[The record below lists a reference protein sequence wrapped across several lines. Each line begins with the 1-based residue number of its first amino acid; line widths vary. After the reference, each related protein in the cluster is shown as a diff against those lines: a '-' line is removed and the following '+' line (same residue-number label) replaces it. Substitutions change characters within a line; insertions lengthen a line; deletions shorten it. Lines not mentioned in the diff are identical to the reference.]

1 MKKWW
6 DKYKNLVWFCLV
18 TVIIVWFVWAYVGFE
33 NVQASKNLLWGFIL
47 SVDTA
52 TAIALAVLAFFAY
65 YEYAKGEDE
74 IPVVLNVDGT
84 EFKDEKLKLL
94 RKSISRSEILGVLG
108 MIQNDSKQRF
118 DFKYMVDFE
127 FLEQINSV
135 QKGQKKKVVVYLT
148 KKEFIKYFSNFF
160 KADISDVEK
169 PVEIIFET
177 ENKKYKL
184 SEKLNIYR
192 LDSKKYL
199 KEKLKKYLKNNSV
212 CLKILYLN
220 DECFN
225 ENVALIEEGKSD
237 RLVLKLKKGEFDV
250 FDSSKFEQL
259 KEGHE

>member
-6 DKYKNLVWFCLV
+6 QKYWNLVVF
-18 TVIIVWFVWAYVGFE
+18 VIITIFVVLFAWLRIGF
-33 NVQASKNLLWGFIL
+33 NHINDTSSRIWGVLL
-47 SVDTA
+47 SMDTA

-94 RKSISRSEILGVLG
+94 RKSVSRSEILGVLG